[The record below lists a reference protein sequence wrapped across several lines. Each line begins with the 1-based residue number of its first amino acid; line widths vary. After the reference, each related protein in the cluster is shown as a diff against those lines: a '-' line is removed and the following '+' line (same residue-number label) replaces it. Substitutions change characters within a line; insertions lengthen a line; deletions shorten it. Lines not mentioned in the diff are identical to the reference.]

1 MEIWRLFSTFHTSN
15 QQKLFFVTNDIG
27 MDPISHQTKFEAK
40 QPRSSASGGLTV
52 YVAYVVRA
60 ARPPLASDEVAWA
73 KTLLADYLGPYQ

>member
-1 MEIWRLFSTFHTSN
+1 
-15 QQKLFFVTNDIG
+15 
-27 MDPISHQTKFEAK
+27 MDPNSHQTKFEAK

-60 ARPPLASDEVAWA
+60 ARPPSASDEVAWA